1 MPGGRR
7 GTMFVNFITA
17 NQGSVLEFVSKKVA
31 RERRFLDQYS
41 L

>member
-7 GTMFVNFITA
+7 GMMFVNFITA
-17 NQGSVLEFVSKKVA
+17 NQDLMLEFVSKKDA
-31 RERRFLDQYS
+31 RERRFLHQYS

>member
-17 NQGSVLEFVSKKVA
+17 NQDLMLEFVSKKDA
-31 RERRFLDQYS
+31 RKRRFLDQYS